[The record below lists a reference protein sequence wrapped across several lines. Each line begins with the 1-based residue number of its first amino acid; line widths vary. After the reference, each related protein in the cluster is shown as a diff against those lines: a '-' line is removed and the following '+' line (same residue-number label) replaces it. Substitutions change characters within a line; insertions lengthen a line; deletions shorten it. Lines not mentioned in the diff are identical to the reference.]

1 MNRPAGRRAVVGP
14 ALVVVG
20 AAHTGLTPLLHREAV
35 RGVLSDGVLN
45 GVEADPGQV
54 DVRALGFWFATTGI
68 GLSALG
74 WAVTVV
80 ERRPEPLPRALP
92 AVLLGLGVWGVV
104 LLPRS
109 PFWVLPTLGLVA
121 ELRRRRERR

>member
-1 MNRPAGRRAVVGP
+1 MTRPAGRRAVVGP
-14 ALVVVG
+14 ALVLVG
-20 AAHTGLTPLLHREAV
+20 AAHTGLTPLLHRDAV
-35 RGVLSDGVLN
+35 RGVLADGVLD
-45 GVEADPGQV
+45 G
-54 DVRALGFWFATTGI
+54 VRASAGQTGVRAHGFWFATTGM

-74 WAVTVV
+74 WAITVI
-80 ERRPEPLPRALP
+80 EHRPEPLPRALP
-92 AVLLGLGVWGVV
+92 AVLVGLGAWGVA